1 MRPFGI
7 LRNSTR
13 TAAHYTVRPKTPA
26 VGMEVVG
33 GGVLERWLRW
43 LLLNIITSVTK
54 AGRRVLISFPQ
65 LGSNFP
71 ATEVNFAPRALGAL
85 ILILDLTDWFTA
97 ILLRSSA
104 SSRNAQHVDAMHDS
118 WSLLDKQD
126 QEESATLYKTHRIA
140 A

>member
-1 MRPFGI
+1 
-7 LRNSTR
+7 
-13 TAAHYTVRPKTPA
+13 
-26 VGMEVVG
+26 MEVVG
-33 GGVLERWLRW
+33 GGVLERRLRW

-71 ATEVNFAPRALGAL
+71 ATEVNFAPRALV
-85 ILILDLTDWFTA
+85 LILDLTDWFTA
-97 ILLRSSA
+97 ILLRSSGF
-104 SSRNAQHVDAMHDS
+104 SRNAQHVDAMHNS

-126 QEESATLYKTHRIA
+126 QKESATLYKSHRIA